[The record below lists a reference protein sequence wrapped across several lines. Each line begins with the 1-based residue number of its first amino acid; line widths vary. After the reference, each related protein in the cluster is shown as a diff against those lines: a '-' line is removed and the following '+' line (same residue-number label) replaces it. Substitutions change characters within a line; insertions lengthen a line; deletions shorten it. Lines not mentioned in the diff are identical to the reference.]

1 MKKLIKNYRDK
12 EFLERGHHYFLR
24 HISIDCVIFGFHEG
38 QLKVLLLKWTDLQQW
53 CLPGGFVYKDE
64 HVDESARRI
73 LKERTGLNDIFLKQ
87 FHTFGDPHRERTKG
101 RNSPLN
107 IKKESWLM
115 ERFVT
120 IGYWALVEFSKVK
133 PMPDDLSDD
142 CRWWDIDTVPR
153 LVLDH
158 NLIIEK
164 ALESL
169 RINLND
175 YPVGHTLLSDKFTMP
190 ELQQLYETI
199 LNKKLDRRNFQ
210 KKMIALDILQ
220 RLNERKQGGA
230 HKAPY
235 LYRFNQ
241 KKYQKAMKQGLK
253 YSF

>member
-1 MKKLIKNYRDK
+1 MKRLNKKYSEQ
-12 EFLERGHHYFLR
+12 EFIERGHHYFLR
-24 HISIDCVIFGFHEG
+24 HISIDCVIFGFHEN

-53 CLPGGFVYKDE
+53 CLPGGFIYKDE

-87 FHTFGDPHRERTKG
+87 FHVFGDPNRERTKG
-101 RNSPLN
+101 KNAPLN
-107 IKKESWLM
+107 ATKDSWLM

-142 CRWWDIDTVPR
+142 CRWWEVDKAPK

-158 NLIIEK
+158 NQIIDK

-169 RINLND
+169 RLNLND
-175 YPVGHTLLSDKFTMP
+175 YPIGNTLLAEKFTMP
-190 ELQQLYETI
+190 ELQQVYETI
-199 LNKKLDRRNFQ
+199 LGKKLDRRNFQ

-235 LYRFNQ
+235 LYKFNK
-241 KKYQKAMKQGLK
+241 KKYQQAMKQGLK
-253 YSF
+253 YGF

>member
-1 MKKLIKNYRDK
+1 MKKLKKYK
-12 EFLERGHHYFLR
+12 EQEFIAHGHHYFLR
-24 HISIDCVIFGFHEG
+24 HLSLDCVIFGFHEN
-38 QLKVLLLKWTDLQQW
+38 QLKVLLLKWKDLQQW
-53 CLPGGFVYKDE
+53 CLPGGFIYKDE
-64 HVDESARRI
+64 HINESARRI
-73 LKERTGLNDIFLKQ
+73 LTERTSLKNIFLKQ
-87 FHTFGDPHRERTKG
+87 FYAFGDPKRERTKG
-101 RNSPLN
+101 KNAPLN
-107 IKKESWLM
+107 AKKDSWLM

-133 PMPDDLSDD
+133 PTPDELSDD
-142 CRWWDIDTVPR
+142 CRWWDVDKIPR

-158 NLIIEK
+158 NEIVQK

-175 YPVGHTLLSDKFTMP
+175 YPIGNTLLSDKFTMP

-199 LNKKLDRRNFQ
+199 LDKKLDRRNFQ

-220 RLNERKQGGA
+220 RLNERKYGGA

-235 LYRFNQ
+235 LYRFNH

-253 YSF
+253 YAF